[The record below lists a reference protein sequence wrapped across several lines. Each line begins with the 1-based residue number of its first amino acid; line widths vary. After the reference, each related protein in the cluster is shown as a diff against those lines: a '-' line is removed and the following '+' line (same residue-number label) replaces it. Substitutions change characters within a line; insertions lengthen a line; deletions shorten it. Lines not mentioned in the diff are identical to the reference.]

1 MGSVIKLN
9 QALHGYANGHQLIVS
24 SMDFSAEDKRLMDE
38 LSDLSGI
45 CGENHFTDYYT
56 GYPITGGKRYVIART
71 WYAFE
76 KQRPGCVWTHSLILN
91 TEDVGKISCMKS
103 FEKLFT
109 RPKGTM
115 YEVYGTTI
123 EYQNTGEDIF
133 TQYNEEKIQYVIYT
147 LFSSIKPR
155 YVRASQIGLDEE
167 ILLILKNLSSQLLRQ
182 FSFCTMSYD
191 TRKLG
196 NKEFSYQIIDRVNP
210 YKMDRKKIHICEDIS
225 IIKKYPLWI
234 NEYYKCIKNNCLYL
248 LNDFMDQYGENDLKF
263 SDYSAMARL
272 YFAVIN
278 AEDISLDDYFK
289 YADIV
294 RNKCDT
300 YFYSRTL
307 ELVLDGQLKMF
318 KEKEYEI
325 WDMLELK
332 KIKLKVNYQK
342 LLTEKTIKNS
352 PEKIYPILKNYIEG
366 KMSSNTKEAVAEMI
380 MELKPENLKQVS
392 KMDENI
398 CVVLVS
404 QNSKLL
410 LSKDIWKMQKKFQQV
425 ILSASDRNLSDE
437 LLEYLIYI
445 IMKYDKEPIS
455 ENLYTVYGKRM
466 IPHIYEVIKKEDFAK
481 NINMEDWVT
490 VLLKDPKKLLE
501 NLMYFSNTEWIKKIL
516 LLIDTYQDQNLYAL
530 DRVAWRNLY
539 KKSRVVDKN
548 LAIQFL
554 PVVLKTNYLDDEL
567 RQIVSPVYEA
577 LKNDSLDFEQWNK
590 IQALLPEVEAYQNW
604 DRCLR
609 VRLALKNKG
618 YTEIKAD

>member
-1 MGSVIKLN
+1 
-9 QALHGYANGHQLIVS
+9 
-24 SMDFSAEDKRLMDE
+24 
-38 LSDLSGI
+38 
-45 CGENHFTDYYT
+45 
-56 GYPITGGKRYVIART
+56 
-71 WYAFE
+71 
-76 KQRPGCVWTHSLILN
+76 
-91 TEDVGKISCMKS
+91 
-103 FEKLFT
+103 
-109 RPKGTM
+109 
-115 YEVYGTTI
+115 
-123 EYQNTGEDIF
+123 
-133 TQYNEEKIQYVIYT
+133 
-147 LFSSIKPR
+147 
-155 YVRASQIGLDEE
+155 
-167 ILLILKNLSSQLLRQ
+167 
-182 FSFCTMSYD
+182 
-191 TRKLG
+191 
-196 NKEFSYQIIDRVNP
+196 
-210 YKMDRKKIHICEDIS
+210 
-225 IIKKYPLWI
+225 
-234 NEYYKCIKNNCLYL
+234 
-248 LNDFMDQYGENDLKF
+248 
-263 SDYSAMARL
+263 
-272 YFAVIN
+272 
-278 AEDISLDDYFK
+278 
-289 YADIV
+289 
-294 RNKCDT
+294 
-300 YFYSRTL
+300 
-307 ELVLDGQLKMF
+307 
-318 KEKEYEI
+318 
-325 WDMLELK
+325 
-332 KIKLKVNYQK
+332 
-342 LLTEKTIKNS
+342 
-352 PEKIYPILKNYIEG
+352 
-366 KMSSNTKEAVAEMI
+366 
-380 MELKPENLKQVS
+380 
-392 KMDENI
+392 
-398 CVVLVS
+398 
-404 QNSKLL
+404 
-410 LSKDIWKMQKKFQQV
+410 MQKKFQQV